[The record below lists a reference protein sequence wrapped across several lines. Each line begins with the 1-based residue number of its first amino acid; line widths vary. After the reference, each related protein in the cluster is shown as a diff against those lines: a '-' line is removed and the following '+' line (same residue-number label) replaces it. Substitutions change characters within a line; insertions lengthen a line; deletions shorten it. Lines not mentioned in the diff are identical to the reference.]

1 LTGTSAG
8 AEFLVQRNSVAG
20 LSGWM
25 SYSIGHSRYR
35 DIITGERFDGDL
47 DQRHTVN
54 TFLQYALSSRT
65 SVSGKFRYGSNF
77 PMPGYWQQNDG
88 RVFVGERLNE
98 VRVPAYARL
107 DLRVNRVFN
116 YTKRR
121 LTLFAE
127 VMNALNRNNSRFRTP
142 AINGNTGEAFE
153 YLQDLFPRLPSAGIL
168 VEF

>member
-1 LTGTSAG
+1 
-8 AEFLVQRNSVAG
+8 
-20 LSGWM
+20 
-25 SYSIGHSRYR
+25 
-35 DIITGERFDGDL
+35 
-47 DQRHTVN
+47 
-54 TFLQYALSSRT
+54 
-65 SVSGKFRYGSNF
+65 
-77 PMPGYWQQNDG
+77 MPGYWQQSDG
-88 RVFVGERLNE
+88 RLFVGDRLNE
-98 VRVPAYARL
+98 VRLPPYARL

-142 AINGNTGEAFE
+142 AINGLTGEVFE